1 MQNNDGGLFLLVQ
14 FKAGYMIIYEQK
26 IGSICWIFLIRN
38 FQFVQKTF
46 WLNFLFNFFIEM

>member
-14 FKAGYMIIYEQK
+14 FKAGNMIIYEQK